1 LTGEIQITIH
11 DHQKIHWVDPELPRR
26 AAQLTTRLEGE
37 RQPGETEQTLQIAI
51 VLFDDEQMIRIHKQ
65 YLDID
70 ETTDVLAFNLD
81 DDFEVSHDESEVSR
95 GALLGDVFVNVEQAQ
110 RQAEEYQ
117 HSLGR
122 ELAIL
127 VSHGVLHLLG
137 YDDADQRGRDE
148 MMRKS
153 LLIADHEWLSSYT
166 NNNDEE

>member
-1 LTGEIQITIH
+1 LASEIQITIH
-11 DHQKIHWVDPELPRR
+11 DHQKIHWVAPELPRR
-26 AAQLTTRLEGE
+26 AAQLTIRLEDE
-37 RQPGETEQTLQIAI
+37 RQPVKAEQVLQIAI

-95 GALLGDVFVNVEQAQ
+95 GELLGDVFVNVEQAR
-110 RQAEEYQ
+110 RQAEEY
-117 HSLGR
+117 HHPLGR

-137 YDDADQRGRDE
+137 YDDAEQRGHDE

-153 LLIADHEWLSSYT
+153 LLIANHEWLASYT
-166 NNNDEE
+166 GNKEGE